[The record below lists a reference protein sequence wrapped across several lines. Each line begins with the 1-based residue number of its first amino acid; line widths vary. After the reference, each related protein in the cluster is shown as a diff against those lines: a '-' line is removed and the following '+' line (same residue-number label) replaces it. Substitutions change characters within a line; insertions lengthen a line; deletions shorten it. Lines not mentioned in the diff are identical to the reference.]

1 MASDQSRLGPLAL
14 AVLTRLGLEISRE
27 GSIHVLRVSAGGR
40 QPLVQRLARAQQ
52 RCPRFRVVDVGAA
65 MNPWTLKVLNAVVDR
80 TPQVVEDCFQ
90 QPWFS
95 AAAARFC
102 CRSGPHTWLQAN
114 NVTCFTKD
122 FDFERC
128 CRNGEP
134 HQLLHFAMDVNKESA
149 WDPLLHHVEVAGKFE
164 FAVASHILE
173 DIVNPEI
180 LLQMLPRI
188 ARRGF
193 VAMPSKFTEL
203 KRGVDEGYGPHRG
216 HIHHRWIGTIQS
228 GQLLLLPKLAFLETI
243 EGDIDVVGNALTA
256 DSIDMSFEWD
266 EDDIPFSILNKGF
279 VGPTP
284 VHVIQMYLEVF
295 RTADDVDDVYV
306 HGSDEPESEIPCES
320 RQEAL
325 PPSSPE
331 PEAAIMSSVQFCSL
345 RTFEGL
351 SRDLAAQLGATG
363 ERCFHRELQ
372 EVRRRCLMAMKAVE
386 AAMMIYHT
394 CAAGEPP
401 LGSAARSASFRR
413 RRAS

>member
-1 MASDQSRLGPLAL
+1 
-14 AVLTRLGLEISRE
+14 
-27 GSIHVLRVSAGGR
+27 
-40 QPLVQRLARAQQ
+40 
-52 RCPRFRVVDVGAA
+52 
-65 MNPWTLKVLNAVVDR
+65 
-80 TPQVVEDCFQ
+80 
-90 QPWFS
+90 
-95 AAAARFC
+95 
-102 CRSGPHTWLQAN
+102 
-114 NVTCFTKD
+114 
-122 FDFERC
+122 
-128 CRNGEP
+128 
-134 HQLLHFAMDVNKESA
+134 
-149 WDPLLHHVEVAGKFE
+149 
-164 FAVASHILE
+164 
-173 DIVNPEI
+173 
-180 LLQMLPRI
+180 
-188 ARRGF
+188 
-193 VAMPSKFTEL
+193 
-203 KRGVDEGYGPHRG
+203 EGYGPHRG

-256 DSIDMSFEWD
+256 DSIDMSFEW

-386 AAMMIYHT
+386 AAMM
-394 CAAGEPP
+394 
-401 LGSAARSASFRR
+401 FRGCR
-413 RRAS
+413 